1 MGDLLVVGSKI
12 RALVKKNKMNMA
24 SDFLPALDKEVQA
37 IVLEKVK
44 IAQAFGKKTVS
55 RQTLGMKK

>member
-1 MGDLLVVGSKI
+1 MGDLLVVGSKV

-24 SDFLPALDKEVQA
+24 SDFLPALNKAVQDM
-37 IVLEKVK
+37 IVEKVK